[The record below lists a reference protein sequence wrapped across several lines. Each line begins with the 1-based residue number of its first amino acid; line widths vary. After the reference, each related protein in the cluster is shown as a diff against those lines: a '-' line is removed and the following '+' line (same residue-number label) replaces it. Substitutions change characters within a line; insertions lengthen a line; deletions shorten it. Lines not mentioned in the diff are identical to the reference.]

1 MPARSTCLRR
11 AFMLYSML
19 PGCCSHPGH
28 RLAGA
33 ANRARLFYWGQKI
46 LKETNQKYI
55 TTFLNW
61 QIAQFQ
67 ACVDKHKGALWH
79 YQFGFPTGRPGD
91 GAGPLASAWGIE
103 NQGHWVLDTV
113 FGEDCS
119 RARKAHLPQTLSLL
133 RRAVITL
140 LRLFGQEG
148 VTCTRARLSAN
159 VDQALSLIGLY

>member
-1 MPARSTCLRR
+1 
-11 AFMLYSML
+11 MLYSML

-61 QIAQFQ
+61 QIAQFR

-91 GAGPLASAWGIE
+91 GAGPLASALEHRNSGTLGA
-103 NQGHWVLDTV
+103 GH
-113 FGEDCS
+113 G
-119 RARKAHLPQTLSLL
+119 L
-133 RRAVITL
+133 RRGL
-140 LRLFGQEG
+140 LQGSQSS
-148 VTCTRARLSAN
+148 SAPDIIPAAQGGDHP
-159 VDQALSLIGLY
+159 VAPFRSGGGHLHVRQVECQCGSGPLAHWPMLDFR